1 MYIILAQARNIF
13 NIFGKIYI
21 KVFTSRYFFVIIGVE
36 IIKAKSEV
44 PMAKRVVITIA
55 RQYGSGG
62 REIGEKVAEALGIPL
77 YDKEI
82 ITDAA
87 SKGDLNTDIIKN
99 ADESAANSLLYTLAM
114 GSNIAGTTM
123 HFGYKMPINDRLFI
137 LQSEL
142 IKEYAQKGSCV
153 IIGRCGDYVL
163 RDTKDV
169 LRIFIYGDL
178 ENRKARIAER
188 HPEIKSSQIVDVINK
203 TDKRRASYYNFY
215 TGNKWGKYDNYD
227 MAINSSTLGIDGT
240 AAIIVASA
248 KKLLEE

>member
-1 MYIILAQARNIF
+1 
-13 NIFGKIYI
+13 
-21 KVFTSRYFFVIIGVE
+21 
-36 IIKAKSEV
+36 
-44 PMAKRVVITIA
+44 MAKKVIITIA

-62 REIGEKVAEALGIPL
+62 REIGEKVAAALGIPL

-87 SKGDLNTDIIKN
+87 SKGELNTDVIKN

-142 IKEYAQKGSCV
+142 IKEYAKNGSCV
-153 IIGRCGDYVL
+153 IIGRCADYVL
-163 RDTKDV
+163 RDEENV
-169 LRIFIYGDL
+169 LRLFIYGDL
-178 ENRKARIAER
+178 DHRKERISIR
-188 HPEIKSSQIVDVINK
+188 HPELKSSQIIDVINK
-203 TDKRRASYYNFY
+203 TDKRRSSYYNFY

-240 AAIIVASA
+240 AAIIAASA
-248 KKLLEE
+248 RKLLEE